1 MNYRWMPP
9 AAATVGFVGLMAMAK
24 DSAPWPVYLGLVLA
38 VLCCMAWTMVVHSRG
53 VPPRAVTRAPPS
65 R

>member
-9 AAATVGFVGLMAMAK
+9 AAATVGFVVLMAMAK
-24 DSAPWPVYLGLVLA
+24 DNAPWPVYIGLVLA
-38 VLCCMAWTMVVHSRG
+38 VLGCVGWTLVAHSRG
-53 VPPRAVTRAPPS
+53 RSPGEVTRRPPG